1 MILAVFT
8 DIIPFLMILIA
19 AILVFACLEINISKS
34 IEGDGFTGTFN
45 DFLKKIDQVYDIGY
59 GNWDGQNE
67 YPTNLY
73 SIYLFQTLLF
83 PLVMFNL
90 LIAIISQTFE
100 TYVEDREKFD
110 IEELMEILLDY
121 DSLFVLRQSCF
132 RRKRE
137 PKYLHIFTA
146 VD

>member
-132 RRKRE
+132 RGKRE

>member
-34 IEGDGFTGTFN
+34 IEGDGFTGSFN
-45 DFLKKIDQVYDIGY
+45 DFWKKIDQVYDIGY

-132 RRKRE
+132 RGKRE

>member
-1 MILAVFT
+1 MILVT
-8 DIIPFLMILIA
+8 
-19 AILVFACLEINISKS
+19 AIVVFACLEINISKS
-34 IEGDGFTGTFN
+34 VEEGGFSGTFN
-45 DFLKKIDQVYDIGY
+45 DFLKKIDQVYGIGY
-59 GNWDGQNE
+59 GNWEGQDE

-100 TYVEDREKFD
+100 TYVEEREKFD

-121 DSLFVLRQSCF
+121 DSIFVMKYTCF
-132 RRKRE
+132 REKKE
-137 PKYLHIFTA
+137 AKYLHIITA